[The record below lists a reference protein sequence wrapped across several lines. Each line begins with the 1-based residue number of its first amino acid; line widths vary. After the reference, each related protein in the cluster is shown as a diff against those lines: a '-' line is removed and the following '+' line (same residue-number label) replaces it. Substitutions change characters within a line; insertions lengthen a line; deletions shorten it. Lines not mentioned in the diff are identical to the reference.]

1 MANHSALRRV
11 LSITLSAVTLT
22 GVSLVAL
29 SGPAQAA
36 CNAWV
41 EAPRTGVAW
50 CNNAGYR
57 YYAIARCNENDGNIY
72 FASGP
77 VVRAPNYS
85 RAYCHEYAYADDAFI
100 EFA

>member
-1 MANHSALRRV
+1 MLRRA
-11 LSITLSAVTLT
+11 LSIAISAVALT
-22 GVSLVAL
+22 GASLVAL
-29 SGPAQAA
+29 TGPAQAA
-36 CNAWV
+36 CSTWV

-57 YYAIARCNENDGNIY
+57 YHAIARCNENDGHVY
-72 FASGP
+72 FANGP

-100 EFA
+100 DFD